1 MGKASGVLALIGGA
15 LAAIGVFMAWIDI
28 SGFIVITGW
37 EYFDY
42 GGSFEEFNFYMVP
55 LIVLVLGVIA
65 IALAGIS
72 LGGRTG
78 GGSRLFFILIGLA
91 LIVLPILFI
100 LDMNSGFF
108 TTEQLMEILGI
119 GFYMALLGGL
129 LVLIASILPN
139 AE

>member
-1 MGKASGVLALIGGA
+1 MSKASGVLALIGGA
-15 LAAIGVFMAWIDI
+15 LAAVGVFLAWIDI
-28 SGFIVITGW
+28 GGLLVITGW

-42 GGSFEEFNFYMVP
+42 GGSFEELNFYMVP

-65 IALAGIS
+65 ILLAGIS
-72 LGGRTG
+72 LGGKTG
-78 GGSRLFFILIGLA
+78 GGSRLFFVIIGLA

-119 GFYMALLGGL
+119 GFYMSLAGGL
-129 LVLIASILPN
+129 LVLVAAVIPN
-139 AE
+139 AK

>member
-1 MGKASGVLALIGGA
+1 MSKASGVLALVGGA
-15 LAAIGVFMAWIDI
+15 LAAVGVFLAWIDI
-28 SGFIVITGW
+28 GGFIVITGW

-42 GGSFEEFNFYMVP
+42 GGSFEELNFYMVP

-72 LGGRTG
+72 IGGRTG
-78 GGSRLFFILIGLA
+78 GVSRLFFMVIGAA

-100 LDMNSGFF
+100 LDMNSGLF

-119 GFYMALLGGL
+119 GFYMSLLGGL
-129 LVLIASILPN
+129 LVSIASALPN
-139 AE
+139 AK